1 MQTVRA
7 QFWASLGLVKSREFF
22 FTFKNKK
29 AANIFENEK
38 KNKLWS
44 TATTLIFDYYTG
56 K

>member
-7 QFWASLGLVKSREFF
+7 QFWASLGLVKSGEFF
-22 FTFKNKK
+22 FTFTNKK

-38 KNKLWS
+38 IELWS
-44 TATTLIFDYYTG
+44 TATTLIFDYYTS